1 MGSESSVY
9 SPRRNYSWAVFLIL
23 VGGLLLLNSIGIVSW
38 GIWMYIVRFWP
49 ILVVLIGI
57 RIILGNS
64 GFGRIVGMILT
75 IVLTVSVFVVAYI
88 QYTKQGI
95 EFLPK
100 KINDW
105 VLQGGGGVFNL
116 NKELVENTFVI
127 SPSQYPNAKERVLR
141 VDVGACNLVI
151 DQKESEE
158 ILKISSKYPEG
169 FNEPLFSHSES
180 LGVLEIDF
188 TGAKADNFLLFYDNS
203 EYNLSIGKKEL
214 ITDLDVKLGAG
225 DGNLNLEDLLI
236 KDLWAEVGAGKLD
249 ITLGVES
256 VPSGETKITV
266 GAGKMN
272 FKVPTRV
279 GYTLEY
285 DLGVGNI
292 TVDGKSISEI
302 SGGRGRYVSPNFD
315 TSDIS
320 LTIYVTVGVG
330 SFNIENS

>member
-1 MGSESSVY
+1 MDGDSSVY
-9 SPRRNYSWAVFLIL
+9 TPRRNYSWAVFLIL

-38 GIWMYIVRFWP
+38 GIWIYIVRFWP

-57 RIILGNS
+57 RIILGHS
-64 GFGRIVGMILT
+64 GFGRVVGMILT
-75 IVLTVSVFVVAYI
+75 IVLTLAVFVVAYI

-100 KINDW
+100 KVNDW
-105 VLQGGGGVFNL
+105 VLQGGEGVFNL
-116 NKELVENTFVI
+116 NKELVENSFVI
-127 SPSQYPNAKERVLR
+127 SPFQYPNAKERVLR
-141 VDVGACNLVI
+141 VDVGACNILI
-151 DQKESEE
+151 NQEESEE
-158 ILKISSKYPEG
+158 IIKISSKYPEG
-169 FNEPLFSHSES
+169 FKEPSFNHSQS
-180 LGVLEIDF
+180 LEVLEIDF

-203 EYNLSIGKKEL
+203 EYNLSIGNKDL

-225 DGNLNLEDLLI
+225 NGALNLENLLI
-236 KDLWAEVGAGKLD
+236 KDLWAEVGAGKLN

-272 FKVPTRV
+272 FKIPSRV

-292 TVDGKSISEI
+292 TVDGKSVSDI
-302 SGGRGRYVSPNFD
+302 SGGRGRYVSPNFE
-315 TSDIS
+315 TSDVS

-330 SFNIENS
+330 SFNIENI